1 MPKDSEPAPTNKAPP
16 SKKSTAKIPLATRA
30 IRGLFSTGGASLFQV
45 FIVVALYKYLPLDEM
60 GLFEAALIPVLLFA
74 QLGNFGLSWS
84 IIQYKE
90 ATDLHFS
97 SAFWANLLLGLV
109 LTASLWAAAPLI
121 GRIYTPE
128 SADSFPQIFRP
139 LILLIPFASVSHLF
153 RARLTRDLDFHPTAR
168 AEIVSV
174 LCNAIVVIT
183 CMSLS
188 YGILSPVYGA
198 IAREIALATALAYY
212 ARWRPQF
219 SLSPTALRQI
229 LPFALN
235 FTGSRSLTF
244 LNVNIARLLIPPL
257 LGDTAMGYYSFA
269 HRLTLQVLTRLSTVI
284 TQVVFPTFSSIQQ
297 DDNRLRQG
305 YLHAVGAL
313 ALLFGP
319 ALAGLA
325 VFAPEILYLA
335 EQEPALT
342 VLRLLA
348 LTVLFKGISVMTG
361 SVYLAKGKSNYTLYW
376 SVFNLAV
383 STPIMY
389 WAASTASINGLA
401 AAVAATTLVMLF
413 LSQHLA
419 NRLIGL
425 SFAAFFTTLARPAA
439 VAAVVLATLWL
450 LRPLLPGPPLAVLA
464 AGFVLGLLA
473 LALALRFLAWEL
485 CLEYWRQIRGKG
497 STT

>member
-1 MPKDSEPAPTNKAPP
+1 MADDSGRT
-16 SKKSTAKIPLATRA
+16 SLATRA
-30 IRGLFSTGGASLFQV
+30 VRGLFSTGGASLFQV
-45 FIVVALYKYLPLDEM
+45 FIVLALYNYLELADM
-60 GLFEAALIPVLLFA
+60 GLFEAALLVVLFFA

-84 IIQYKE
+84 LIQYKE

-97 SAFWANLLLGLV
+97 SAFWANLLWGLA
-109 LTASLWAAAPLI
+109 LTALLWAAAPLI

-128 SADSFPQIFRP
+128 SAARFPEIFRP
-139 LILLIPFASVSHLF
+139 LLLLIPFASVSHLF

-174 LCNAIVVIT
+174 LCNAVVVVV

-198 IAREIALATALAYY
+198 VAREIALAAALAYY
-212 ARWRPQF
+212 ARWRPQLVL
-219 SLSPTALRQI
+219 SLTALRPI

-235 FTGSRSLTF
+235 FTGSRGLTF
-244 LNVNIARLLIPPL
+244 LNVNIARLFIPPL

-269 HRLTLQVLTRLSTVI
+269 YRLTLQVLTRLSTVI
-284 TQVVFPTFSSIQQ
+284 TQVVFPTFSTIQE
-297 DDNRLRQG
+297 DDGRLRRG
-305 YLHAVGAL
+305 YLHSVSAL

-325 VFAPEILYLA
+325 VFAPQVLA
-335 EQEPALT
+335 LADQEPALT
-342 VLRLLA
+342 VLRFLA

-376 SVFNLAV
+376 AAFNLAV
-383 STPIMY
+383 STPAMI
-389 WAASTASINGLA
+389 WAAQNGGIDGMA

-425 SFAAFFTTLARPAA
+425 SFAAFFAALARPLA
-439 VAAVVLATLWL
+439 VAAAVLVTLWL
-450 LRPLLPGPPLAVLA
+450 VHPVLPGPPLAVLA
-464 AGFVLGLLA
+464 AGVCLGVVT
-473 LALALRFLAWEL
+473 LALALRLFAWQL
-485 CLEYWRQIRGKG
+485 CLEYWAQVRGR
-497 STT
+497 TTS